1 MRIMRLVILL
11 FGAALIVLAVFHR
24 RWLPPAYDP
33 TQPLDL
39 GAAWTVMTPFKLRL
53 LSASPELCHAA
64 LLTSPLPVQEHA
76 HSGTAACPLQDVFTV
91 GGGDVPLLP
100 ASFLASCNLAV
111 RWSLFETRVAR
122 PVTQA
127 VFHTNLGRIRH
138 VGSFACRDVRDR
150 PGSQSS
156 HATADAIDV
165 SAFILADGR
174 EIPVSAWNAGGTA
187 GPYLHQV
194 RDQACRVFGTVL
206 SPDYNSLHAS
216 HFHLQ
221 ATGFDLCR

>member
-1 MRIMRLVILL
+1 MRLGRLFILSL
-11 FGAALIVLAVFHR
+11 CAAMVALAVFHR

-39 GAAWTVMTPFKLRL
+39 AAAWTFMTPLKLRL
-53 LSASPELCHAA
+53 LSASPELCRAA
-64 LLTSPLPVQEHA
+64 LITSRLPVREHA
-76 HSGTAACPLQDVFTV
+76 HSGTAACPLEGVYTV
-91 GGGDVPLLP
+91 GGGAVSLLP
-100 ASFLASCNLAV
+100 ASFLASCSLAV
-111 RWSLFETRVAR
+111 RWSLFERQVAE

-127 VFHTNLGRIRH
+127 VFHTGLSRIRH

-150 PGSQSS
+150 PGAQSS

-165 SAFILADGR
+165 SAFVLADGR
-174 EIPVSAWNAGGTA
+174 EIPVSAWNASAPVGL
-187 GPYLHQV
+187 YLHRM
-194 RDQACRVFGTVL
+194 RDRACRVFGTVL

-221 ATGFDLCR
+221 ATGFGLCR

>member
-1 MRIMRLVILL
+1 MILL
-11 FGAALIVLAVFHR
+11 FVAALITLAVFHR
-24 RWLPPAYDP
+24 RWLSPAYDP

-39 GAAWTVMTPFKLRL
+39 RAAWTVMTPFKLRL
-53 LSASPELCHAA
+53 LSSSPELCHAA
-64 LLTSPLPVQEHA
+64 LLTSSLPVQEHA
-76 HSGTAACPLQDVFTV
+76 RSGTETCPLQDVFTV
-91 GGGDVPLLP
+91 GGGNVSLLP

-111 RWSLFETRVAR
+111 RWSLFETQVAG

-127 VFHTNLGRIRH
+127 TFHTGLARIRH

-150 PGSQSS
+150 PGAQSS

-165 SAFILADGR
+165 SAFVLADGR
-174 EIPVSAWNAGGTA
+174 EFPVSAWNAGGAA
-187 GPYLHQV
+187 GPYLHRM

-221 ATGFDLCR
+221 ATGFGLCR

>member
-1 MRIMRLVILL
+1 MRTRHCVILL
-11 FGAALIVLAVFHR
+11 FCAALIALAVFHR

-39 GAAWTVMTPFKLRL
+39 RAAWTIMTPFKLRL
-53 LSASPELCHAA
+53 LASSPALCHAA
-64 LLTSPLPVQEHA
+64 LRTSSLPVQGQPHR
-76 HSGTAACPLQDVFTV
+76 GTEACPLQDVFTV
-91 GGGDVPLLP
+91 GGGAVSLSP

-111 RWSLFETRVAR
+111 RWSLFETQVAG
-122 PVTQA
+122 PVTRA
-127 VFHTNLGRIRH
+127 TFHSDLSRIRH

-150 PGSQSS
+150 PGTQSS

-174 EIPVSAWNAGGTA
+174 EIPVSAWNARGPA
-187 GPYLHQV
+187 GPYLHRM

-206 SPDYNSLHAS
+206 SPDYNSLHTG

-221 ATGFDLCR
+221 ATGFGLCR